1 MLRYVCHSHSS
12 ICWRFIDQRFYI
24 HFWKRHWT
32 LNEYISVHMIDG
44 LTRYMNVFF
53 FFLCTYST
61 WNRSFAPWMFG
72 QFTHPAADTLL
83 ILSAFYW
90 SKWIPGTSKDTIKLS
105 VTWVS
110 NRAPV
115 SIPNHTLRNIC
126 PVPWTK
132 CDKLI
137 VKRWCL

>member
-90 SKWIPGTSKDTIKLS
+90 SKWIPGTVEPQKTLSSCLSPECRTEHQCPYQTILCVIYVQFLEPS
-105 VTWVS
+105 VINS
-110 NRAPV
+110 
-115 SIPNHTLRNIC
+115 
-126 PVPWTK
+126 
-132 CDKLI
+132 
-137 VKRWCL
+137 